1 MIGAG
6 TTATT
11 SPGDIA
17 GGSTEEQKYTAA
29 DVSQMFGP
37 DEDEDTQTVQT
48 LLEAVPDQ
56 GRENVVEGGGG
67 GGGGGDTLDPQADKE
82 EDEVVITDMICR
94 CEACL
99 KLGVSAPEEGRLVRK
114 RKARDESMSA
124 HTVQPNN
131 QVEEYRQMAMQKFM
145 ASRSRLSQLLTT
157 AASEVAPK
165 TVASPQTAPLPKA
178 SAPQPAADSTEVAQP
193 TPSPSAPSPAVAPQ
207 TSETKELKKPPIPS
221 AKRGGQKRETLK
233 VKTRLRNKQHPPS
246 SMTSNTKRKPKTM
259 RPKGKSNTKKKIPI
273 ARKTKMNKLADKI
286 PDKSPINKPVSME
299 KRHQSGARGAEAYL
313 LQNTFKSRYICGQTL
328 LQSENYLA
336 NLEKVKEAIE
346 AGTITTKLAAI
357 EFLARVT
364 ANA

>member
-1 MIGAG
+1 M
-6 TTATT
+6 
-11 SPGDIA
+11 
-17 GGSTEEQKYTAA
+17 
-29 DVSQMFGP
+29 
-37 DEDEDTQTVQT
+37 
-48 LLEAVPDQ
+48 
-56 GRENVVEGGGG
+56 
-67 GGGGGDTLDPQADKE
+67 
-82 EDEVVITDMICR
+82 
-94 CEACL
+94 
-99 KLGVSAPEEGRLVRK
+99 
-114 RKARDESMSA
+114 
-124 HTVQPNN
+124 
-131 QVEEYRQMAMQKFM
+131 
-145 ASRSRLSQLLTT
+145 
-157 AASEVAPK
+157 
-165 TVASPQTAPLPKA
+165 
-178 SAPQPAADSTEVAQP
+178 
-193 TPSPSAPSPAVAPQ
+193 APQ
-207 TSETKELKKPPIPS
+207 TSETKELKKPPIPC

-246 SMTSNTKRKPKTM
+246 SMTSNTKRKPKKM
-259 RPKGKSNTKKKIPI
+259 RPKGESNTKKKITI